1 MANLYELT
9 QEQIRLY
16 DRLSSEDAINKE
28 TGEVDESLAEALQL
42 NQEEL
47 ENKIIGTVLVYKQ
60 LDADAVMIKNEIEAL
75 QERYARINN
84 NAKYVKE
91 RLENSLLDLG
101 MMKFDNPKFS
111 ISFRKTTKVEIT
123 DESLIPAEF
132 MKTKTTVEPSKKDIA
147 DAIKKGQEVAGC
159 YLEENHK
166 IQIK

>member
-1 MANLYELT
+1 ML
-9 QEQIRLY
+9 
-16 DRLSSEDAINKE
+16 
-28 TGEVDESLAEALQL
+28 
-42 NQEEL
+42 
-47 ENKIIGTVLVYKQ
+47 NKIIGTVLVYKQ
-60 LDADAVMIKNEIEAL
+60 LSADAEMIKNEMDAL
-75 QERYARINN
+75 AERYARLNN

-91 RLENSLLDLG
+91 RLENSLLNLG

-111 ISFRKTTKVEIT
+111 ICFRKSTKVEIT

-147 DAIKKGQEVAGC
+147 DAIKSGKEVAGC

>member
-28 TGEVDESLAEALQL
+28 TGEVDESLAEALSL

-47 ENKIIGTVLVYKQ
+47 ENKIIGTALVYKQ
-60 LDADAVMIKNEIEAL
+60 LNADSEMIKNEIEAL

-147 DAIKKGQEVAGC
+147 DAIKSGKEVAGC